1 MIAIIPDVH
10 GRQFW
15 KDVIPRKDE
24 FEKIIFLGDYL
35 DPYGFEEISNLNAL
49 DNFKE
54 ILEFKKENLE
64 KVVLLQG
71 NHDQSYAISKDICN
85 CRCDVFNYKEIQ
97 NLFKDNFDLFEIFYK
112 FEQNYE
118 RFLFSHAGI
127 ADEWINKYFPN
138 IKANKQLKLLNKKYK
153 ENNIEEVVDLLAPC
167 SSYRGGWD
175 LAGSIVWRDAREL
188 ISKRFGYQIFGHTML
203 KTPYVTPNWA
213 CLDCK
218 NAFILD
224 NKNNICDL
232 NGLKLKIYAE

>member
-1 MIAIIPDVH
+1 M
-10 GRQFW
+10 
-15 KDVIPRKDE
+15 
-24 FEKIIFLGDYL
+24 
-35 DPYGFEEISNLNAL
+35 
-49 DNFKE
+49 
-54 ILEFKKENLE
+54 
-64 KVVLLQG
+64 
-71 NHDQSYAISKDICN
+71 
-85 CRCDVFNYKEIQ
+85 
-97 NLFKDNFDLFEIFYK
+97 
-112 FEQNYE
+112 
-118 RFLFSHAGI
+118 
-127 ADEWINKYFPN
+127 
-138 IKANKQLKLLNKKYK
+138 KANKQLKLLNKKYK

-167 SSYRGGWD
+167 SFYRGGLD